1 MKKIKITEVDP
12 RTRTQKG
19 LFGTGCYGSDC
30 QDVCCEYGC
39 DIDLATIKLIEKHRD
54 LIEPLVKARIED
66 CFKTPLKKDD
76 DYIGGAYRET
86 ATREEDKTCAFKLR
100 GQRGCSLFYLWAT
113 KKAPKRIVP
122 TICRVY
128 PITWHRGRLFVDT
141 PLWKPCKCKELT
153 PRGMKVPSLFET
165 QKKEIM
171 ALFDIHEKG
180 SAVKRQG
187 AKKAAPK
194 KTASVKAAAKKPA
207 SKKPAAKGAAKKTA
221 SKKPS
226 SR

>member
-1 MKKIKITEVDP
+1 MKKIRITEVDP
-12 RTRTQKG
+12 RTMTQKG

-54 LIEPLVKARIED
+54 LIEPLVKAKIED

-86 ATREEDKTCAFKLR
+86 ATRAEDKTCAFKLR

-141 PLWKPCKCKELT
+141 PLWKPCKCKEIT
-153 PRGMKVPSLFET
+153 PKEMKVPSLFET
-165 QKKEIM
+165 QKKEVM
-171 ALFDIHEKG
+171 ALFDIQEKAFSAG
-180 SAVKRQG
+180 KQAVK
-187 AKKAAPK
+187 
-194 KTASVKAAAKKPA
+194 KAAAKKPA
-207 SKKPAAKGAAKKTA
+207 SKKPAARGNAKKTA
-221 SKKPS
+221 SRK
-226 SR
+226 